1 MNDTIS
7 MRVKSVTY
15 EATRIHS
22 FDLRPVSPGDLP
34 GFDAGAHIDLTLG
47 AGMIRSYSLINAPDE
62 RHRYEIAVSREAK
75 GQGGSRHMHEKLRV
89 GDVVQV
95 HPPRNNFALNEAADQ
110 TVLIAGGIGI
120 TPMLSMIHRLEALGR
135 DWRLYYSARSRDEA
149 AFLDRLSAYGDR
161 VIPFYSDDAGG
172 FLDIA
177 GLVSDHPHAHF
188 NCCGPKGMLD
198 AFVAATQ
205 DISDRS
211 HIERFEATQDI
222 EATGGFDVVLSQSG
236 QIVQV
241 APGQT
246 ILQALLDAGITPA
259 YSCEMGICGA
269 CETAVIDGIP
279 DHQDEVLSEADRQS
293 NSKIMICCSG
303 AKTPSL
309 VLDL

>member
-15 EATRIHS
+15 EANRIHS
-22 FDLRPVSPGDLP
+22 FDLRPLSPVDLP
-34 GFDAGAHIDLTLG
+34 GFEAGAHIDLTLG
-47 AGMIRSYSLINAPDE
+47 SGLIRSYSLINASDE

-75 GQGGSRHMHEKLRV
+75 GRGGSRHMHDKLRV

-95 HPPRNNFALNEAADQ
+95 QPPRNNFPLNEGADQ

-120 TPMLSMIHRLEALGR
+120 TPMLSMIQRLQALGR
-135 DWRLYYSARSRDEA
+135 DWRLFYSARSQDDA
-149 AFLDRLSAYGDR
+149 AFLDRLSAYRDR
-161 VIPFYSDDAGG
+161 VVPFYSDDAGG
-172 FLDIA
+172 FLDIT
-177 GLVSDHPHAHF
+177 GLVSDHPSAHF
-188 NCCGPKGMLD
+188 YCCGPKGMLE

-211 HIERFEATQDI
+211 HIERFEANQDI
-222 EATGGFDVVLSQSG
+222 EATGGFDVILSQSG
-236 QIVQV
+236 QTVQV
-241 APGQT
+241 ASGQT

-269 CETAVIDGIP
+269 CETTVIDGIP
-279 DHQDEVLSEADRQS
+279 DHQDEVLSEADRQ
-293 NSKIMICCSG
+293 NNKKIMICCSG
-303 AKTPSL
+303 AKTSSL